1 MTDSIDDSDIRRVD
15 DNVDPTALTERDI
28 QDALPDDFSSTAKRE
43 FAERVSN
50 QRDAVRESV
59 DLDKRI
65 SRNPSSGQPQLRGPD
80 GRLGPS
86 ADRVEGTELND
97 NGEFRAQL
105 DDGSSFL
112 IDNVDLDAGSS
123 GGRADNW

>member
-1 MTDSIDDSDIRRVD
+1 MTDGIDDSDIRRVD
-15 DNVDPTALTERDI
+15 DNVDPTALTEREI
-28 QDALPDDFSSTAKRE
+28 EDAMPDDFSRSAKQA
-43 FAERVSN
+43 FAERVAKN
-50 QRDAVRESV
+50 RKAVRESV

-65 SRNPSSGQPQLRGPD
+65 TSSGKPQLRGPD
-80 GRLGPS
+80 GGFGPPV
-86 ADRVEGTELND
+86 AKVQGTEIND

-105 DDGSSFL
+105 DDGSTFL